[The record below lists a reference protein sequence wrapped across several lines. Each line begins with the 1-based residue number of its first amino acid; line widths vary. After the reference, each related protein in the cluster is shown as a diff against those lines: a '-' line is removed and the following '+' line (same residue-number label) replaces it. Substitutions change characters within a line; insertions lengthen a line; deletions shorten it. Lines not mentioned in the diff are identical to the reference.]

1 MPEPIDCPKCGAER
15 TTNADAC
22 TKCGLRTVRMETFA
36 KVRDAK
42 VSDAMKAAWQ
52 DAVDHWDDAKRHDAA
67 FSLAAAQD
75 ALPWLGG
82 RYRAEAKQGD
92 EMAAKRIEKIIKAT
106 EATLLATASERDPE
120 AKKRAGYIA
129 LGVAIVVL
137 VIIGIVVYSGASRT
151 KDAPA
156 VSPPPAQTR

>member
-1 MPEPIDCPKCGAER
+1 MR
-15 TTNADAC
+15 TTNAEAC

-42 VSDAMKAAWQ
+42 VTDGMKAAWQ
-52 DAVDHWDDAKRHDAA
+52 DAVDHWDDPKKHDAA

-82 RYRAEAKQGD
+82 RYRADAKAGD
-92 EMAAKRIEKIIKAT
+92 ELAAKRIERIIKAT

-120 AKKRAGYIA
+120 QKKRAGYIA
-129 LGVAIVVL
+129 LGVALVVL
-137 VIIGIVVYSGASRT
+137 VIIGIVVYAGSGRGNT
-151 KDAPA
+151 TTTTP
-156 VSPPPAQTR
+156 VPQTR